1 MIKIKRVY
9 EKIDIHDGTRILV
22 DRLWPRGVRRSTSN
36 IDLWLKNVGPS
47 DELRKWFLHDP
58 DKWDEFKKRYIE
70 ELKTNPVFDKLI
82 DIALNTDSITLLYA
96 TKDTEKNNAAILLE
110 QLNLRLS
117 KIQKVRG

>member
-1 MIKIKRVY
+1 MSLFGKLGKDLGVSNGV
-9 EKIDIHDGTRILV
+9 DIEDYMNSQEMENV
-22 DRLWPRGVRRSTSN
+22 
-36 IDLWLKNVGPS
+36 DLWLKNVGPS